1 MRIPIIRASFTKD
14 CPIMVGGVARTSIAI
29 GDAQNDAK
37 ALLYDTDLKM
47 VVVVPKREKSMG
59 KHVVAQVLAVPS
71 NMEVDEA
78 SAALFEKLTANNN
91 APVTVKPT
99 GR

>member
-29 GDAQNDAK
+29 GEAQNDAK
-37 ALLYDTDLKM
+37 ELFYDTDLKM
-47 VVVVPKREKSMG
+47 VVVVPKRQKAMRE
-59 KHVVAQVLAVPS
+59 HTIAQVLAVPS

-78 SAALFEKLTANNN
+78 SAALFEPKP

>member
-14 CPIMVGGVARTSIAI
+14 CPIMVGGVARTSITV

-37 ALLYDTDLKM
+37 ALFYDTDLKM

-78 SAALFEKLTANNN
+78 SAEMFARVGAPV
-91 APVTVKPT
+91 PVTVKPT

>member
-29 GDAQNDAK
+29 GEAQNDAK
-37 ALLYDTDLKM
+37 ELFYDTDLKM
-47 VVVVPKREKSMG
+47 VVVVPKRQKSMG
-59 KHVVAQVLAVPS
+59 ANVVAQVLAVPS
-71 NMEVDEA
+71 NMELTEG
-78 SAALFEKLTANNN
+78 SAEMFARVGAP

>member
-29 GDAQNDAK
+29 GEAQNDAK
-37 ALLYDTDLKM
+37 ELLYDTDLKM
-47 VVVVPKREKSMG
+47 VVVVPKRQKSMG
-59 KHVVAQVLAVPS
+59 TNVVAQVLALPS

-78 SAALFEKLTANNN
+78 SAEMFARVGAP

>member
-14 CPIMVGGVARTSIAI
+14 CPIFVGGVARTSITV

-37 ALLYDTDLKM
+37 ALFYDTELRM
-47 VVVVPKREKSMG
+47 VVIIPKREKAMRE
-59 KHVVAQVLAVPS
+59 HTITQVLAVPS
-71 NMEVDEA
+71 NIEVDEA
-78 SAALFEKLTANNN
+78 SAALFEPKP

>member
-14 CPIMVGGVARTSIAI
+14 CPIFVGGVARTSITV

-37 ALLYDTDLKM
+37 ALFYDTDLRM
-47 VVVVPKREKSMG
+47 VVIIPKREKSMG
-59 KHVVAQVLAVPS
+59 KHTIAQVLAVPS
-71 NMEVDEA
+71 NMELNEESV
-78 SAALFEKLTANNN
+78 ALFEKPA